1 MQKKNFNF
9 SRKLLD
15 LAANDLRLLLDIHQ
29 PIKERRELEEK
40 EHLQIFFN
48 NHPIVLCTLAHLVE
62 MSELDVDEMQFEFD
76 LWGNFRCDV
85 GFGNST
91 TNTYCL
97 IELEGAQKNSLFK
110 NKPKNYPKYS
120 DRLECGY
127 SQIIDW
133 FFKIDEIK
141 NTSGIK
147 RRFAGEYPRVNAV
160 LIIGRSHFLNTDLER
175 NRFNWRRDNTLIGAK
190 NVNCLTYDEL
200 LVYFES
206 KTKEMED
213 YKTK

>member
-1 MQKKNFNF
+1 M
-9 SRKLLD
+9 RKCTDIYDIPLVRQAISEFRILL
-15 LAANDLRLLLDIHQ
+15 NTHI
-29 PIKERRELEEK
+29 ELEEK
-40 EHLQIFFN
+40 KHLQPFFKKHPVLIF
-48 NHPIVLCTLAHLVE
+48 LLAGLGRV
-62 MSELDVDEMQFEFD
+62 SRTKVDEYEFEFD
-76 LWGNFRCDV
+76 LWQDLVCDI
-85 GFGNST
+85 GIGDSEA
-91 TNTYCL
+91 NTYCL

-133 FFKIDEIK
+133 FFKIDELK

-200 LVYFES
+200 LEYFES
-206 KTKEMED
+206 KTDEMEGF
-213 YKTK
+213 KK

>member
-1 MQKKNFNF
+1 M
-9 SRKLLD
+9 RKCTDVYDIPLVRQAISEFRILL
-15 LAANDLRLLLDIHQ
+15 NTHI
-29 PIKERRELEEK
+29 ELEEK
-40 EHLQIFFN
+40 KHLQPFFKKHPVLIF
-48 NHPIVLCTLAHLVE
+48 LLAGLGRV
-62 MSELDVDEMQFEFD
+62 SRTKVDECEFEFD
-76 LWGNFRCDV
+76 LWQDLVCDI
-85 GFGNST
+85 GIGDSEA
-91 TNTYCL
+91 NTYCL

>member
-1 MQKKNFNF
+1 MRKHTISF
-9 SRKLLD
+9 SYKPIKQ
-15 LAANDLRLLLDIHQ
+15 AITAFRLLLNTH
-29 PIKERRELEEK
+29 PEFEEK
-40 EHLQIFFN
+40 KDLQPFFKK
-48 NHPIVLCTLAHLVE
+48 HVALIPLLA
-62 MSELDVDEMQFEFD
+62 ELGRVSRTKVDECEFEFD
-76 LWGNFRCDV
+76 LWQDLVCDI
-85 GFGNST
+85 GIGDSEA
-91 TNTYCL
+91 NTYCL